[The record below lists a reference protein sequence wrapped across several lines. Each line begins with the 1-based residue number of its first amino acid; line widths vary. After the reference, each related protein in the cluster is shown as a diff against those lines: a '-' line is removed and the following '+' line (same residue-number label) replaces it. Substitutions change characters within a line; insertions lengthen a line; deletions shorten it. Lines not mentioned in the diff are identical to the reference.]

1 MAWLLTALRLLAI
14 SALLSF
20 TLLPIYWIVVTSLRP
35 DAEVLRIGASML
47 PQQWTLEHYRHL
59 FTETDVGKY
68 LTNSVVVALPST
80 AVSVAL
86 SLPAA
91 YPFSRLR
98 YPAGLA
104 ENVRLWILSTRFIP
118 PFAIAI
124 PLFLFFR
131 DLKLLDTVPGLILA
145 HAAFS
150 IPFTLWILQ
159 AGFDELPREIEEAG
173 LMDGCD
179 RWQIFTKIA
188 LPLVVP
194 SIVCATIFS
203 LLLSWNEFLFA
214 LLLTVNKANTLPLL
228 VSQFVTD
235 RSLQWGNIAASSAIA
250 SLPMVLFLVFT
261 QRYLVR
267 GLTAGAVK

>member
-1 MAWLLTALRLLAI
+1 MAWLLMGLRVLAI
-14 SALLSF
+14 CLLLLF
-20 TLLPIYWIVVTSLRP
+20 TLLPVYWIVVTSLRP
-35 DAEVLRIGASML
+35 DSEVLRIGASMF
-47 PQQWTLEHYRHL
+47 PETWTLEHYRYL
-59 FTETDVGKY
+59 FAETDVGKY
-68 LTNSVVVALPST
+68 LSNSLIVAIAST
-80 AVSVAL
+80 ALSVGL

-91 YPFSRLR
+91 YAFSRMR
-98 YPAGLA
+98 YPAGLM

-131 DLKLLDTVPGLILA
+131 DLRLLDTVPGLTLA

-173 LMDGCD
+173 LVDGCD
-179 RWQIFTKIA
+179 RWQIFTTIA
-188 LPLVVP
+188 MPLVVP
-194 SIVCATIFS
+194 SILCATIFS

-250 SLPMVLFLVFT
+250 SLPMIFFLIFT

>member
-1 MAWLLTALRLLAI
+1 MAVVLTALRAVAIGVLL
-14 SALLSF
+14 LF
-20 TLLPIYWIVVTSLRP
+20 TLVPVYWIVVTSLRS
-35 DAEVLRIGASML
+35 DAEVFQIGASVL
-47 PQQWTLEHYRHL
+47 PRTWTLQHYRHL
-59 FTETDVGKY
+59 FAETDVGKY
-68 LTNSVVVALPST
+68 LVNSVTVAVAST
-80 AVSVAL
+80 ALSVGL

-91 YPFSRLR
+91 YAFSRLR
-98 YPAGLA
+98 YPSGLM
-104 ENVRLWILSTRFIP
+104 ENVRLWVLSTRFIP

-131 DLKLLDTVPGLILA
+131 DLRLLDTVPGLILA

-150 IPFTLWILQ
+150 VPFTLWILQ
-159 AGFDELPREIEEAG
+159 AGFDELPREVEEAG

-179 RWQIFTKIA
+179 RWQIFTTIA
-188 LPLVVP
+188 TPLVVP
-194 SIVCATIFS
+194 SILCTTIFS

-250 SLPMVLFLVFT
+250 SLPMVLFLFFT

>member
-1 MAWLLTALRLLAI
+1 MKLALKTARAVAI
-14 SALLSF
+14 ALLLIF
-20 TLLPIYWIVVTSLRP
+20 TLAPIYWIAVTSLRP
-35 DAEVLRIGASML
+35 DSEVLRIGASIF
-47 PQQWTLEHYRHL
+47 PSVWTLEHYEHL
-59 FTETDVGKY
+59 FAETNVGKF
-68 LTNSVVVALPST
+68 LGNSLIVAILST
-80 AVSVAL
+80 AISVSF
-86 SLPAA
+86 SLPADYA
-91 YPFSRLR
+91 FSRLR
-98 YPAGLA
+98 YPGKLA
-104 ENVRLWILSTRFIP
+104 DNTRLWILSTRFIP

-131 DLKLLDTVPGLILA
+131 DLKLLDSIPGLTLA
-145 HAAFS
+145 HTAFS

-173 LMDGCD
+173 LIDGCD
-179 RWQIFTKIA
+179 RWQIFTRIA
-188 LPLVVP
+188 LPLAVP
-194 SIVCATIFS
+194 SILCATIFS

-235 RSLQWGNIAASSAIA
+235 RSLEWGNIAAASAIA
-250 SLPMVLFLVFT
+250 SVPMIFFLIFT

>member
-1 MAWLLTALRLLAI
+1 MSLFYKALQALAVCLLLV
-14 SALLSF
+14 F
-20 TLLPIYWIVVTSLRP
+20 TLGPIYWITVTSLRP
-35 DAEVLRIGASML
+35 DSEVMQAGGGLL
-47 PQQWTLEHYRHL
+47 PSVWTLEHFRYL
-59 FTETDVGKY
+59 FAEANVGKY
-68 LTNSVVVALPST
+68 LGNSLVVALAST
-80 AVSVAL
+80 LLATGL

-91 YPFSRLR
+91 YAFARLP
-98 YPAGLA
+98 YPGKLA
-104 ENVRLWILSTRFIP
+104 EHVKLWILSTRFIP

-131 DLKLLDTVPGLILA
+131 DLGLLDTVPGLILA

-159 AGFDELPREIEEAG
+159 AGFEDLPKEIEEAG

-179 RWQIFTKIA
+179 RWQIFTRIA
-188 LPLVVP
+188 IPLVAP
-194 SIVCATIFS
+194 SLLCATIFS

-235 RSLQWGNIAASSAIA
+235 RSLQWGNIAAASAIA
-250 SLPMVLFLVFT
+250 SLPMIVFLIFT

>member
-68 LTNSVVVALPST
+68 LTNSVVVALAST
-80 AVSVAL
+80 AVSVGL

-91 YPFSRLR
+91 YAFSRLR

-261 QRYLVR
+261 QRYLVH

>member
-1 MAWLLTALRLLAI
+1 MVHLLKALRALAI
-14 SALLSF
+14 AALLFF
-20 TLLPIYWIVVTSLRP
+20 TLLPIYWIIVTSLRP
-35 DAEVLRIGASML
+35 DAEVLKIGASML
-47 PQQWTLEHYRHL
+47 PQTWTLEHYQYL
-59 FTETDVGKY
+59 FAQTNVGKF
-68 LTNSVVVALPST
+68 LGNSLIVSVLST
-80 AVSVAL
+80 AISVGF

-91 YPFSRLR
+91 YAFSRLR
-98 YPAGLA
+98 YPGKLA
-104 ENVRLWILSTRFIP
+104 ENTRMWVLSTRFIP

-131 DLKLLDTVPGLILA
+131 DLKLLDTIPGLVLA
-145 HAAFS
+145 HTAFS

-159 AGFDELPREIEEAG
+159 AGFDELPKEVEEAG
-173 LMDGCD
+173 LIDGCD
-179 RWQIFTKIA
+179 RWQIFTRIA

-194 SIVCATIFS
+194 SILCATIFS

-250 SLPMVLFLVFT
+250 SVPMVFFLIFT